1 MYRLFS
7 LGLYAIIFPLKIGHD
22 MCLPKWMLTFELV
35 ILPTESRLDLRLGAY
50 MTSVR
55 VMCTLSS
62 SQQGS
67 EATLRFMVPRWFTV
81 KDSPLAM
88 LILMGG
94 IECME

>member
-7 LGLYAIIFPLKIGHD
+7 LGPYAIICPLKISHD
-22 MCLPKWMLTFELV
+22 MCLQKWTLTFELV
-35 ILPTESRLDLRLGAY
+35 VLPTKSRLDLRLGAY

-55 VMCTLSS
+55 VMCTSPS
-62 SQQGS
+62 SQCGS
-67 EATLRFMVPRWFTV
+67 EVTLRFIVPRWFAV

-88 LILMGG
+88 SILMGG

>member
-1 MYRLFS
+1 MHRLFS
-7 LGLYAIIFPLKIGHD
+7 LSPYAIIFPLKISHD
-22 MCLPKWMLTFELV
+22 MCLLKWMLIFELV

-55 VMCTLSS
+55 VMCTSSS
-62 SQQGS
+62 SQRGS
-67 EATLRFMVPRWFTV
+67 EATLRFMVPHQFTV

-88 LILMGG
+88 SILMGG